1 MGYVLAL
8 PEAMCDIL
16 LKCLIHILKA
26 HDISSWKIQE
36 KVEIITNYLL
46 QFWTKIPK
54 NRYCDTQQK
63 RKQWFLCKKRITPIS
78 CQKLEKE
85 LTLSDI

>member
-26 HDISSWKIQE
+26 HDISSQKIQE
-36 KVEIITNYLL
+36 KVEIIKNNIL
-46 QFWTKIPK
+46 QFWTKICK
-54 NRYCDTQQK
+54 NGYCAMHSVPNGMKSQT
-63 RKQWFLCKKRITPIS
+63 W
-78 CQKLEKE
+78 
-85 LTLSDI
+85 SDY

>member
-36 KVEIITNYLL
+36 KVEIITNHRL
-46 QFWTKIPK
+46 QFWTKNPK
-54 NRYCDTQQK
+54 PAIVLGQK
-63 RKQWFLCKKRITPIS
+63 TFKDFGWFFG
-78 CQKLEKE
+78 
-85 LTLSDI
+85 

>member
-36 KVEIITNYLL
+36 KVEIITNHIL

-54 NRYCDTQQK
+54 NGYCVIEVIE
-63 RKQWFLCKKRITPIS
+63 WP
-78 CQKLEKE
+78 
-85 LTLSDI
+85 LSLGAIQ

>member
-8 PEAMCDIL
+8 PEAMYDIL
-16 LKCLIHILKA
+16 LKCLVHILKA

-36 KVEIITNYLL
+36 KVEIITNHIL

-54 NRYCDTQQK
+54 NGYCAKPDRNQ
-63 RKQWFLCKKRITPIS
+63 S
-78 CQKLEKE
+78 KL
-85 LTLSDI
+85 TV

>member
-16 LKCLIHILKA
+16 LKCLKHILKA

-36 KVEIITNYLL
+36 KVKIITNHIL

-54 NRYCDTQQK
+54 NGYCGTV
-63 RKQWFLCKKRITPIS
+63 RKNCSSVRKKKVWLLR
-78 CQKLEKE
+78 LEK
-85 LTLSDI
+85 

>member
-36 KVEIITNYLL
+36 KVNNQKSYITILD
-46 QFWTKIPK
+46 K
-54 NRYCDTQQK
+54 NTQK
-63 RKQWFLCKKRITPIS
+63 RILWQAR
-78 CQKLEKE
+78 E
-85 LTLSDI
+85 LSQATFSE

>member
-26 HDISSWKIQE
+26 HDIGSWKIQE
-36 KVEIITNYLL
+36 KVEIIKKSYFTILD
-46 QFWTKIPK
+46 K
-54 NRYCDTQQK
+54 NSQK
-63 RKQWFLCKKRITPIS
+63 RILCNVGSSVIGTRTSNGFYDITH
-78 CQKLEKE
+78 
-85 LTLSDI
+85 

>member
-26 HDISSWKIQE
+26 HDISSQKIQE
-36 KVEIITNYLL
+36 KVEIIKNHIL

-54 NRYCDTQQK
+54 NGYCV
-63 RKQWFLCKKRITPIS
+63 RKAKKKGQGTYA
-78 CQKLEKE
+78 KHE
-85 LTLSDI
+85 

>member
-36 KVEIITNYLL
+36 KVEIIKNYIYNFG
-46 QFWTKIPK
+46 QKYPK
-54 NRYCDTQQK
+54 TDTV
-63 RKQWFLCKKRITPIS
+63 RF
-78 CQKLEKE
+78 
-85 LTLSDI
+85 

>member
-36 KVEIITNYLL
+36 KIEIITNYLL

-54 NRYCDTQQK
+54 NGYCGLDGQT
-63 RKQWFLCKKRITPIS
+63 
-78 CQKLEKE
+78 CQSNQIRNPPANSEG
-85 LTLSDI
+85 D

>member
-36 KVEIITNYLL
+36 KIEIIKNNKL

-54 NRYCDTQQK
+54 NDTVGSTK
-63 RKQWFLCKKRITPIS
+63 IWISKKKFFLV
-78 CQKLEKE
+78 
-85 LTLSDI
+85 

>member
-16 LKCLIHILKA
+16 LKCLIHILKG
-26 HDISSWKIQE
+26 HDISSWKLQE
-36 KVEIITNYLL
+36 KDEIITNHIL

-54 NRYCDTQQK
+54 NRYCDNTDASHQ
-63 RKQWFLCKKRITPIS
+63 LC
-78 CQKLEKE
+78 
-85 LTLSDI
+85 

>member
-26 HDISSWKIQE
+26 HDITSWKIQE
-36 KVEIITNYLL
+36 KIEIITNYLL

-54 NRYCDTQQK
+54 NGYCALP
-63 RKQWFLCKKRITPIS
+63 KQMS
-78 CQKLEKE
+78 
-85 LTLSDI
+85 

>member
-36 KVEIITNYLL
+36 KVEIITNHIL

-54 NRYCDTQQK
+54 NGYCGFTEK
-63 RKQWFLCKKRITPIS
+63 NTHFTTWKSGTKKDKKNNNSTA
-78 CQKLEKE
+78 
-85 LTLSDI
+85 

>member
-16 LKCLIHILKA
+16 LKCLIHNLKS

-36 KVEIITNYLL
+36 KGELIKNHIHITILD
-46 QFWTKIPK
+46 K
-54 NRYCDTQQK
+54 NT
-63 RKQWFLCKKRITPIS
+63 KKRI
-78 CQKLEKE
+78 
-85 LTLSDI
+85 LSF

>member
-8 PEAMCDIL
+8 PEAMCEIL
-16 LKCLIHILKA
+16 LKCLIHVLKA

-36 KVEIITNYLL
+36 KVEIIKNHIL

-54 NRYCDTQQK
+54 NGYCEGPVTIGVAQ
-63 RKQWFLCKKRITPIS
+63 FVS
-78 CQKLEKE
+78 
-85 LTLSDI
+85 

>member
-26 HDISSWKIQE
+26 QDISSWKIQE
-36 KVEIITNYLL
+36 KVELIKNNIL
-46 QFWTKIPK
+46 QFWTKYPK
-54 NRYCDTQQK
+54 TDTVIDAATSK
-63 RKQWFLCKKRITPIS
+63 TIACR
-78 CQKLEKE
+78 
-85 LTLSDI
+85 

>member
-36 KVEIITNYLL
+36 KVEIITNHIL

-54 NRYCDTQQK
+54 NGYCVVEEK
-63 RKQWFLCKKRITPIS
+63 VKKTPFIM
-78 CQKLEKE
+78 L
-85 LTLSDI
+85 LGHF

>member
-36 KVEIITNYLL
+36 KVEIIKNHIL

-54 NRYCDTQQK
+54 NGYCDEGREHADWST
-63 RKQWFLCKKRITPIS
+63 
-78 CQKLEKE
+78 KE
-85 LTLSDI
+85 

>member
-8 PEAMCDIL
+8 PDAMCDIL

-26 HDISSWKIQE
+26 LDISSWKIQE
-36 KVEIITNYLL
+36 NIEIITNHIL

-54 NRYCDTQQK
+54 NGYCDIVVK
-63 RKQWFLCKKRITPIS
+63 LNRFVRI
-78 CQKLEKE
+78 LEE
-85 LTLSDI
+85 TST

>member
-36 KVEIITNYLL
+36 KIEIITNYLL

-54 NRYCDTQQK
+54 NGYCAWKNQN
-63 RKQWFLCKKRITPIS
+63 RNVPSENI
-78 CQKLEKE
+78 
-85 LTLSDI
+85 LTNY

>member
-36 KVEIITNYLL
+36 KVEIITNHIL
-46 QFWTKIPK
+46 QFWTQIPK
-54 NRYCDTQQK
+54 NGYCDISWVNKSQQIGHNK
-63 RKQWFLCKKRITPIS
+63 EKKCFI
-78 CQKLEKE
+78 LN
-85 LTLSDI
+85 LVL

>member
-36 KVEIITNYLL
+36 KVEIITNHIL

-54 NRYCDTQQK
+54 NGYCD
-63 RKQWFLCKKRITPIS
+63 ITRDS
-78 CQKLEKE
+78 KHCQKNRSKSI
-85 LTLSDI
+85 TYYRGSKKF